1 MTTPE
6 RDAVTRARVAVR
18 NASIMCD
25 CGHSVSFHGEGYED
39 SCTVDGCQCSRNAAD
54 AHGYGKVPDGVI
66 DAYRAALLAEVVAVV
81 AGMDKFGP
89 VERFDG
95 VAMEQDNLA
104 TWINRYDAL
113 DRIRAL
119 KEARDA

>member
-6 RDAVTRARVAVR
+6 RDAVTRARADLVR
-18 NASIMCD
+18 LTFPAGKESELPSASL
-25 CGHSVSFHGEGYED
+25 
-39 SCTVDGCQCSRNAAD
+39 AL
-54 AHGYGKVPDGVI
+54 

-81 AGMDKFGP
+81 EGMDKFGP
-89 VERFDG
+89 AERFDG

-119 KEARDA
+119 TEAR

>member
-6 RDAVTRARVAVR
+6 RDAVTRARAE
-18 NASIMCD
+18 CD
-25 CGHSVSFHGEGYED
+25 EHLVLSGYH
-39 SCTVDGCQCSRNAAD
+39 R
-54 AHGYGKVPDGVI
+54 HLL

>member
-6 RDAVTRARVAVR
+6 RDAVTRAREAVGIAVAR
-18 NASIMCD
+18 CIIATTNDESSEA
-25 CGHSVSFHGEGYED
+25 VSATLAT
-39 SCTVDGCQCSRNAAD
+39 SL
-54 AHGYGKVPDGVI
+54 
-66 DAYRAALLAEVVAVV
+66 DAYAAAVRAALLAEVVAVV

-89 VERFDG
+89 AERFDG

-113 DRIRAL
+113 TAIRFL
-119 KEARDA
+119 TEAR